1 MDKFNLKKYL
11 AENKLKEN
19 TTAEYL
25 VVNMDG
31 LSDDYFIISNL
42 TLMMSEFYPTELK
55 EYGIE
60 KVKELFFNN
69 YKVFKGINGIEELDK
84 NYDIY

>member
-1 MDKFNLKKYL
+1 MTDLNPCKGQ
-11 AENKLKEN
+11 
-19 TTAEYL
+19 YL
-25 VVNMDG
+25 VINMDG
-31 LSDDYFIISNL
+31 LSDDYFIINNL
-42 TLMMSEFYPTELK
+42 TLMMCEFYPIELK

-84 NYDIY
+84 NYNIYQD